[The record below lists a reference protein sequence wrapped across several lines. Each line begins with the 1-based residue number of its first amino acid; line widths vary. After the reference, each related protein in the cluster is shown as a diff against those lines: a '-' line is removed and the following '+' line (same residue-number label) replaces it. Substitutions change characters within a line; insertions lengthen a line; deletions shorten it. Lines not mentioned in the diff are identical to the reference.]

1 VRLHVPVYIEE
12 TVMQR
17 AAVLPEE
24 EVEGESAPNAEE
36 ERLDAFKDFLD
47 TLDLDDL
54 GHEGDEEK

>member
-1 VRLHVPVYIEE
+1 VYIEE
-12 TVMQR
+12 TVMQK

-24 EVEGESAPNAEE
+24 EVETENPASPEE
-36 ERLDAFKDFLD
+36 ERLDAFRDFLD